1 MEEIAKKQIGDYELL
16 SIIGDGAQGRV
27 YKACAVNG
35 TAAGLNQGD
44 QVALKVVNL
53 AGEDENMR
61 RKFQQQADIL
71 RRLSHDSIVKYID
84 SFVWHS
90 GELDECQCLVMEYL
104 EGEDLTA
111 RVKNF
116 PSGIV
121 WPQVE
126 EIFEKCLAGLI
137 HARECGITHR
147 DLKPSNIYL
156 TKDGKVKLIDF
167 DIARKDDS
175 EQLSTA
181 GWKGTFDYMAPD
193 FITHEGFRGD
203 EISDIFSLGVCFY
216 QALTGS
222 LPYEPLGSNAHIGY
236 VNRWHGGNSK
246 PPSFR
251 VGVFR
256 VLAGAKE
263 FISKAIDVKREQRYQ
278 SFTEML
284 EDFRKI
290 HYRVV
295 RHKGK
300 DDYELLALLGRGG
313 FGEVFK
319 ARCASDGKLVAVKHL
334 FSAKQSDRFIKEA
347 KILQRYAHENLVR
360 YVDFMS
366 QETNTGDKQFF
377 LVMEYLEGMPG
388 WTLRLRIKNEGRL
401 GVEESIRLFK
411 VYLDALHFMHSN
423 ARPIIHRDIKPGNL
437 YAPVGRPEKGKIFDM
452 GVARDVSGTVTVGG
466 VPGTLDYMAPEF
478 ADASGDRGSPQS
490 DIYALGLCFYESLT
504 GKPVYERLSQDIN
517 SAWTGFIGRVK
528 NPPPISFDDPLFK
541 EYPRLAGIVSKA
553 LASNPAGRY
562 ASAQAMIADLDIALT
577 PLPQRSTEEDLFDEA
592 EMTMAT
598 SPGGGAVTMGTRPM
612 EGDINEYLKQIGVAE
627 KKGASPNKIPRSKRW
642 LQIAAAL
649 LVVLV
654 AAGALWLAVAVLTG
668 KGKKTVGEGEPPPVT
683 EVAERVQPQPVP
695 VKTVAE
701 AVKTDQDGKEAAT
714 QTAAVPPEVKPEI
727 KTPEKTGVTPA
738 EPAGV
743 PPVQAPEKV
752 AVVSPEVQPL
762 LQGDPPQKT
771 VPVTVP
777 AVVPPPEPVVVAAAD
792 YPAAKEIATLIAEK
806 LTDEKSVADANRALQ
821 LLTEAAQSEWKD
833 VPAADKQRFI
843 QKSRA
848 GVTDKF
854 SAYVKECSD
863 RVVALSLAG
872 KNADTLYQPLMGL
885 KDTAPLLVAQC
896 SDAYQAACAA
906 ADEAVKIKMIAD
918 AVANLT
924 ASAVNSINVK
934 DLDEQVAKYQ
944 KLIAMPGVVL
954 DKSQSAQ
961 FNKVTT
967 ARYKAFAESQYAEF
981 KSACDKDDL
990 SGASAIERDFLRWSA
1005 TVAPEFG
1012 REQLLETA
1020 KTFAA
1025 YLQQAETRK
1034 EQSVS
1039 KKSEIVNKTHPPKN
1053 GPAEAAVKISDEK
1066 AAAAV
1071 NAKSYLEISVS
1082 PSKATVRLDGRTVEP
1097 GKIEVEPDINHM
1109 VEISSPGYKEV
1120 KQFYKVSPGTT
1131 RKVDILLQKGK
1142 SRSIFGF

>member
-27 YKACAVNG
+27 YKACALSD
-35 TAAGLNQGD
+35 TATGLSQGSP
-44 QVALKVVNL
+44 VALKVVNL
-53 AGEDENMR
+53 AGQDENMR

-104 EGEDLTA
+104 EGEDLTS

-116 PSGIV
+116 PSGLA

-126 EIFEKCLAGLI
+126 DIFEKCLAGLI

-156 TKDGKVKLIDF
+156 TRDGKVKLIDF

-216 QALTGS
+216 QALTGA

-251 VGVFR
+251 FGVFR

-278 SFTEML
+278 SFAAML

-300 DDYELLALLGRGG
+300 DDYELLALLGCGG

-347 KILQRYAHENLVR
+347 KILQRYSHENLVR
-360 YVDFMS
+360 YVDFMA
-366 QETNTGDKQFF
+366 QDTNTGDKQFF

-401 GVEESIRLFK
+401 GTEETIRLFK

-490 DIYALGLCFYESLT
+490 DIYALGLCFYEALT
-504 GKPVYERLSQDIN
+504 GKPVYERLSRDIN

-528 NPPPISFDDPLFK
+528 NPPPIAFDDPVFA
-541 EYPRLAGIVSKA
+541 EYPRLTGIVSKA
-553 LASNPAGRY
+553 LAINPAGRY
-562 ASAQAMIADLDIALT
+562 ASAQAMIKDLEIALT
-577 PLPQRSTEEDLFDEA
+577 PPTPSSAHDDLFDEA

-612 EGDINEYLKQIGVAE
+612 DGDINEYLKKIGVAE
-627 KKGASPNKIPRSKRW
+627 KRGGPQNKIPKKTLLLR
-642 LQIAAAL
+642 LAAGV

-654 AAGALWLAVAVLTG
+654 AAGALWLAIAVLTG
-668 KGKKTVGEGEPPPVT
+668 KGRKTIGDGPDPVDVAAAESAPAQPEGGRPAP
-683 EVAERVQPQPVP
+683 EVARTVPEDPV
-695 VKTVAE
+695 
-701 AVKTDQDGKEAAT
+701 
-714 QTAAVPPEVKPEI
+714 VPPAVKPEI
-727 KTPEKTGVTPA
+727 KTAEKTGVTRSEPA
-738 EPAGV
+738 EIPPAR
-743 PPVQAPEKV
+743 APAKV
-752 AVVSPEVQPL
+752 AALPPEVKPL
-762 LQGDPPQKT
+762 LQEPPPKT
-771 VPVTVP
+771 EPVTLP
-777 AVVPPPEPVVVAAAD
+777 AVVTPPEPPAPPAPVVVAADD
-792 YPAAKEIATLIAEK
+792 YPAAQEIRRLLPEKFSGEKTVAEAEQA
-806 LTDEKSVADANRALQ
+806 LRLLLEADKN
-821 LLTEAAQSEWKD
+821 EWKD
-833 VPAADKQRFI
+833 VPAADKQRFL
-843 QKSRA
+843 QESRA
-848 GVTDKF
+848 ELAARFT
-854 SAYVKECSD
+854 AYLRESSG
-863 RVVALSLAG
+863 RVVELSLAG
-872 KNADTLYQPLMGL
+872 KNAESLFKPLIGL
-885 KDTAPLLVAQC
+885 KETAPLLVAQC
-896 SDAYQAACAA
+896 SDAYQAGCAA
-906 ADEAVKIKMIAD
+906 AESAVRIKMIAD

-924 ASAVNSINVK
+924 AGAVNAVDVK
-934 DLDEQVAKYQ
+934 ALEEQVAGYQ
-944 KLIAMPGVVL
+944 KLAAMPGVTL
-954 DKSQSAQ
+954 DQTQIAQ

-981 KSACDKDDL
+981 KRACDKDDL
-990 SGASAIERDFLRWSA
+990 SGASAIEKDYLRWSA
-1005 TVAPEFG
+1005 AVAPEFG
-1012 REQLLETA
+1012 RDQLLETA
-1020 KTFAA
+1020 QALAA
-1025 YLQQAETRK
+1025 YYQQAETRR

-1039 KKSEIVNKTHPPKN
+1039 RKSEIVNKTHPAKN
-1053 GPAEAAVKISDEK
+1053 VAAEPLVKISDVK
-1066 AAAAV
+1066 PADVAD
-1071 NAKSYLEISVS
+1071 AKSYLEISVS
-1082 PSKATVRLDGRTVEP
+1082 PARATVQLNGREVQT

-1109 VEISSPGYKEV
+1109 LEISSPGYKEV
-1120 KQFYKVSPGTT
+1120 KQFYKVAPGST